1 MRKQKKSNFR
11 ELKSEHN
18 ARAAMRANKTRWE
31 TSKVNNKFREVNLTN
46 KQKKTRMRLLVDLMR
61 VREWVEMRERERD
74 AKQNYYLA
82 IFSI

>member
-1 MRKQKKSNFR
+1 M
-11 ELKSEHN
+11 
-18 ARAAMRANKTRWE
+18 RAAMRANKTRWE

-46 KQKKTRMRLLVDLMR
+46 KQKKMRMRLLVDLMR
-61 VREWVEMRERERD
+61 VREWVEMRKRERD

>member
-1 MRKQKKSNFR
+1 M
-11 ELKSEHN
+11 
-18 ARAAMRANKTRWE
+18 RAAMRANKTRWE
-31 TSKVNNKFREVNLTN
+31 TSKLNNKFREVNLTN
-46 KQKKTRMRLLVDLMR
+46 KQITRMRLLVDLVR

>member
-1 MRKQKKSNFR
+1 M
-11 ELKSEHN
+11 
-18 ARAAMRANKTRWE
+18 RAAMRANKTRWE

-61 VREWVEMRERERD
+61 VREWVEMRKRERD